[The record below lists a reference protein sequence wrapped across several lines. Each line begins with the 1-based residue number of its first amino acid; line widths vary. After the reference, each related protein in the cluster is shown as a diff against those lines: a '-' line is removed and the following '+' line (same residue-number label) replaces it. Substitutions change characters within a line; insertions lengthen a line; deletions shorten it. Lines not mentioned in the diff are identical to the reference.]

1 MLDLRTTIENYM
13 ELNLV
18 SVDELR
24 SLAGRANHVATLVY
38 TWRPFLD
45 QLWAAVAGTKPSNA
59 PAGKVWI
66 KSVLASLT
74 WLLIFLTDEPGHL
87 VREWRTDVY
96 AQPGAKAVMQLD
108 ASVYGFGVFSL

>member
-1 MLDLRTTIENYM
+1 MLDLRTTIESDLK
-13 ELNLV
+13 LNLV
-18 SVDELR
+18 SGAELL

-45 QLWAAVAGTKPSNA
+45 QLWAAVSGTKPSNA

-87 VREWRTDVY
+87 VREWRTY
-96 AQPGAKAVMQLD
+96 LFTRTRAQRP
-108 ASVYGFGVFSL
+108 